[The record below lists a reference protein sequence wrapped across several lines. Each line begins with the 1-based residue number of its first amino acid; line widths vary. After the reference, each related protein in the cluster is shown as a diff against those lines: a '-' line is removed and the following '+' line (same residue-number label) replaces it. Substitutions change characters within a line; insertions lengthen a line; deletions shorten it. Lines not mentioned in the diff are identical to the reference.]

1 MLYNQFAEPPKIIT
15 SEDGSHT
22 IYLPSLNETY
32 HSTHGAIR
40 ESQHIYIMNGLA
52 TLVLPEVNILEI
64 GFGTG
69 LNALLTYHYLQSH
82 SELSV
87 CYDTLEAYP
96 LAREIYEQL
105 NYAQLIGHADL
116 LMTLH
121 NQDENLQL
129 KAGNQFAFTKF
140 VVPVESFRSDK
151 KYDIIYFDAFAP
163 SKQPSMWLEEVI
175 AKMYD
180 LLAKDGI
187 LVTYCANGQFK
198 RNLKNVGFEVQ
209 VLNGPPGKK
218 EMTRALKA

>member
-1 MLYNQFAEPPKIIT
+1 LYNQFAETPKIIT

-40 ESQHIYIMNGLA
+40 ESEHIYINNGLA
-52 TLVLPEVNILEI
+52 TLALSEVNILEI

-69 LNALLTYHYLQSH
+69 LNALLTYQYLQSH
-82 SELSV
+82 NGLTV
-87 CYDTLEAYP
+87 QYDTLEAYP
-96 LAREIYEQL
+96 LSKEIYEQL
-105 NYAQLIGHADL
+105 NYAEFIGYADF

-121 NQDENLQL
+121 SQV
-129 KAGNQFAFTKF
+129 GNQKLVVSNQFEFIKF
-140 VVPVESFRSDK
+140 IIPVELFQTNQ

-163 SKQPSMWLEEVI
+163 SKQPSMWQEDII
-175 AKMYD
+175 AKMYN

-198 RNLKNVGFEVQ
+198 RNLKDAGFEVQ
-209 VLNGPPGKK
+209 TLNGPPGKK
-218 EMTRALKA
+218 EMTRAVKK